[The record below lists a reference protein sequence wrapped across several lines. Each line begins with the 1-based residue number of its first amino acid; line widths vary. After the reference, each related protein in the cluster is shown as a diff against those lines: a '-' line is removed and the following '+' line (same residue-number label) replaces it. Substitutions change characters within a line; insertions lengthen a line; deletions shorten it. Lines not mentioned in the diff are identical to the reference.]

1 MRLIVRCISWAMLL
15 GSLAAPLA
23 HAEGEPEADA
33 AAAETAPPEQPKRAP
48 ITNIGGSAPAETPQQ
63 RLERFKR
70 ERGAGSDKPFEGF
83 ATQAEQDMQR
93 VRDAAISGSG
103 VAPGGGATNASD
115 ASLEQE
121 ILSDDEIA
129 ENRAQAQ
136 EMLQDR
142 LFKLGAWGGSGCVTE
157 EPDWSQQDD
166 WIRHR
171 PLVRGD
177 FLSEQ
182 DEKATLAVR
191 VPNAVVGAYVA
202 LVFSCELKPVLRQVR
217 EGLWAAE
224 IANVHYYAL
233 LSRNSSWWNADP
245 TLRGSEGYTLGH
257 EQLHFDIADAFAKWL
272 NQNRTKIVA
281 KLRGSGRSPEEA
293 VGQLQLSWAKH
304 MLAVQEDFG
313 AIETAYDRETKHGTV
328 LDKQTFWSW
337 RAKDGFA
344 EIAKTVK
351 LRTRKYVE

>member
-1 MRLIVRCISWAMLL
+1 MRQILRFISCALLL
-15 GSLAAPLA
+15 GALAAPLA
-23 HAEGEPEADA
+23 YAEGEPEADA
-33 AAAETAPPEQPKRAP
+33 AAAETAPPEEPKRAP
-48 ITNIGGSAPAETPQQ
+48 ITNIGGSAPAETPEQ

-93 VRDAAISGSG
+93 QRDAAISGSG
-103 VAPGGGATNASD
+103 AVPGGGATNNSD
-115 ASLEQE
+115 ASLEKE
-121 ILSDDEIA
+121 ILQDDEII
-129 ENRAQAQ
+129 EDRAQAQ
-136 EMLQDR
+136 ERLQDR
-142 LFKLGAWGGSGCVTE
+142 LTKLGAWGGSGCVTD

-177 FLSEQ
+177 FLSEKE
-182 DEKATLAVR
+182 EKAELAVR
-191 VPNAVVGAYVA
+191 VPNAVAGAYVA
-202 LVFSCELKPVLRQVR
+202 LVFSCELKPVLKQVR
-217 EGLWAAE
+217 EGLWSAE
-224 IANVHYYAL
+224 IESVHYYAL
-233 LSRNSSWWNADP
+233 LSRKDSWWNADP
-245 TLRGSEGYTLGH
+245 SLRGRDEYTLGH

-281 KLRGSGRSPEEA
+281 KLRGSGRSPEVA
-293 VGQLQLSWAKH
+293 FGQLQLSWAKH

-313 AIETAYDRETKHGTV
+313 TIETAYDRETKHGTV

-344 EIAKTVK
+344 EIAKGMK
-351 LRTRKYVE
+351 LQTRKYVE